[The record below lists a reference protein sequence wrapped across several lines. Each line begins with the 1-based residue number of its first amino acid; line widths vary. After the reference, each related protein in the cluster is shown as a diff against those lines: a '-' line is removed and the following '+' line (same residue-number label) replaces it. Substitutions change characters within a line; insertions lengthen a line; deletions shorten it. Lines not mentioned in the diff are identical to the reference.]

1 MRHDTVAIGFCALAL
16 SSLFVNAETAQD
28 TSYIYLD
35 NTPYVASVSNVVEFS
50 WPTLRDAFKSQNR
63 SDVASYSGFDWTKP
77 YPGTPLSGFSAHL
90 RIADELAFPSS
101 VTTEDV
107 KTNVASISYGAP
119 PSLMDSDGFPAK
131 MHSSWYICQ
140 HYYVSTVPDPTQ
152 EVEHD
157 CSFLPTQCQQDLK
170 SSFVKKW
177 GSFES
182 ETGSMCGGNA
192 LELITPSCRDA
203 LGLVTADVLGLARAI
218 PDS

>member
-1 MRHDTVAIGFCALAL
+1 
-16 SSLFVNAETAQD
+16 
-28 TSYIYLD
+28 
-35 NTPYVASVSNVVEFS
+35 
-50 WPTLRDAFKSQNR
+50 
-63 SDVASYSGFDWTKP
+63 
-77 YPGTPLSGFSAHL
+77 
-90 RIADELAFPSS
+90 
-101 VTTEDV
+101 
-107 KTNVASISYGAP
+107 
-119 PSLMDSDGFPAK
+119 